1 MWRGEA
7 GAYVQCVAVDSLIV
21 DDNASFL
28 DAARGLLEK
37 GGVRVVATTS
47 TSEGALD
54 AATRLRPDVAL
65 VDIFLGEESGFDLA
79 RRLTELPG
87 MDQLAVILISTY
99 GEGDFADLI
108 AASPAIG
115 FLSKSELSES
125 AILEILGRRDGKRG
139 GQAPS

>member
-1 MWRGEA
+1 MWRERV
-7 GAYVQCVAVDSLIV
+7 GAYVHFVAVHSLIV

-47 TSEGALD
+47 TSEQALH
-54 AATRLRPDVAL
+54 AATRLRPDLAL

-87 MDQLAVILISTY
+87 LDQLAVILISTY
-99 GEGDFADLI
+99 AEGDFADLI

-125 AILEILGRRDGKRG
+125 AILEILGRRDAKGG
-139 GQAPS
+139 GQAAV